1 MSNNEEFVRSSGN
14 VFADLGLPNAEIEL
28 AKAQMAAMIR
38 DIIRERRLTQQQAAH
53 VLGIDQAKVSAI
65 MNGKVSGYTY
75 DRLVRYL
82 NQFGR
87 DVTLLIGPEKAEEEG
102 QTKVMVAYG

>member
-1 MSNNEEFVRSSGN
+1 MRNSKEFIKGSGN
-14 VFADLGLPNAEIEL
+14 VFADLGLPDAEIEF
-28 AKAQMAAMIR
+28 AKAQLAAMLR
-38 DIIRERRLTQQQAAH
+38 DIIRERRLTQKQAAR

-82 NQFGR
+82 NQLGR